1 MGAKPYDSII
11 EYLQSNGSQYIDSG
25 IECTGNLKVQFES
38 MFFSNSNNAI
48 CGGISN
54 ASGSTYFRHHF
65 TPNTNN
71 DFYYIQR
78 NSSGN
83 ASIHIDASIN
93 TWYNVSIDPINGVGI
108 VNGVQHNFTKL
119 NASYTTYQNYF
130 IFARKSQ
137 SGGIQSKASRFKSFK
152 MWKNDILLR
161 DFIPVRKGEIGYMYD
176 KVSGELF
183 GNVGTGN
190 FILGPDI

>member
-1 MGAKPYDSII
+1 MGVKPYDSII
-11 EYLQSNGSQYIDSG
+11 EYLQSSGSQYIDSG
-25 IECTGNLKVQFES
+25 IECTSNLKVQFES
-38 MFFSNSNNAI
+38 MVFSTTNASV

-65 TPNTNN
+65 TIDASNN
-71 DFYYIQR
+71 FYYIQR
-78 NSSGN
+78 NASVN
-83 ASIHIDASIN
+83 ASIRVGASTN
-93 TWYNVSIDPINGVGI
+93 TWYNVSIDPINGVGV

-119 NASYTTYQNYF
+119 PASYTTYQNYF
-130 IFARKSQ
+130 IFARKAQ
-137 SGGIQSKASRFKSFK
+137 SGAIQSKPSRFRSFK

-161 DFIPVRKGEIGYMYD
+161 EFIPVRKGEIGYMYD

-183 GNVGTGN
+183 GNVGTGK

>member
-1 MGAKPYDSII
+1 MGVKPYDSII

-25 IECTGNLKVQFES
+25 IECTSNLKVQFES
-38 MFFSNSNNAI
+38 MFLTMTNAAM

-65 TPNTNN
+65 TTDTNN
-71 DFYYIQR
+71 NFYYIQR
-78 NSSGN
+78 SSSSN
-83 ASIHIDASIN
+83 ASIRINASIN
-93 TWYNVSIDPINGVGI
+93 TWYDVSIDPINGIGV
-108 VNGVQHNFTKL
+108 VNGVKHNFTKL

-130 IFARKSQ
+130 IFARKAQ
-137 SGGIQSKASRFKSFK
+137 SGAIQSKPSRFKSFK
-152 MWKNDILLR
+152 MWKNNILLR
-161 DFIPVRKGEIGYMYD
+161 EFIPVRKGEIGYMYD

-190 FILGPDI
+190 FTLGPDI